1 MEVLEKSVVEKLLE
15 KILEKRV
22 GRSVAEKCWR
32 RELWRCV
39 VEKRGRRL
47 WQRSVGEECCIEV
60 LEKNVGISGAK
71 RCLMMSGIKVL
82 LFNFSCILAFNFC
95 WIPLLVETLQL
106 HLCLGAF
113 RHVYCIVFRYSLHFS
128 SLQSSRT
135 FHLSNCLLC
144 FPGIRR
150 LVVVISCIAPRLQVY
165 PLEINLQTKRTN
177 CENRGKIIATRG
189 ACAWLRGMLHPS
201 SGGRS
206 FAFIFW

>member
-1 MEVLEKSVVEKLLE
+1 MEVLERVVVEKLLE

-113 RHVYCIVFRYSLHFS
+113 RHVYIALSFDTPYTS
-128 SLQSSRT
+128 
-135 FHLSNCLLC
+135 HLCN
-144 FPGIRR
+144 
-150 LVVVISCIAPRLQVY
+150 
-165 PLEINLQTKRTN
+165 PLEHFIYQTVF
-177 CENRGKIIATRG
+177 
-189 ACAWLRGMLHPS
+189 
-201 SGGRS
+201 
-206 FAFIFW
+206 FAFRVSGV